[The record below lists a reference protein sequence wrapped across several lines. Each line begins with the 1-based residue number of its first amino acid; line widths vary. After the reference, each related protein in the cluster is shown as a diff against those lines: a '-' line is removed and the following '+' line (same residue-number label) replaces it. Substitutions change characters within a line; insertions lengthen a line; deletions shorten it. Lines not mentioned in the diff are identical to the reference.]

1 MAADIFR
8 ERSDNDIRTKR
19 QGRLIE
25 RAEKRIIDN
34 ERQSAAISGQML
46 SEGTGCCNIDDAV
59 RRIGGRFDINGA
71 MGPDFRALSAAIC
84 MASTPPSVL
93 KATGQTP
100 NCGRIFFNRKSVP
113 P

>member
-25 RAEKRIIDN
+25 RAEKRVINN

-46 SEGTGCCNIDDAV
+46 SEDTGCRNIDDAI
-59 RRIGGRFDINGA
+59 RRIGGRFDING
-71 MGPDFRALSAAIC
+71 GDGS
-84 MASTPPSVL
+84 
-93 KATGQTP
+93 
-100 NCGRIFFNRKSVP
+100 
-113 P
+113 

>member
-8 ERSDNDIRTKR
+8 ERSNNDICTKR

-46 SEGTGCCNIDDAV
+46 SEDMGCRNIDDAI
-59 RRIGGRFDINGA
+59 RRIGGRFDING
-71 MGPDFRALSAAIC
+71 GDGS
-84 MASTPPSVL
+84 
-93 KATGQTP
+93 
-100 NCGRIFFNRKSVP
+100 
-113 P
+113 